1 MLTKRVVLLSIIVL
15 AAVLVTTVL
24 QAGAQWNILQ
34 QRDNEDV
41 RNYNGIAFV
50 SPKEGWVAGVSE
62 LDMENPG
69 YIGHTM
75 DGGKTWEKQEAGD
88 PINQMLTDIYF
99 FDKKHGWA
107 VGEAGIIVG
116 TANAGKRWDIQTSKV
131 GNALKGVHFVSPKVG
146 YAVGMNETIVQT
158 SNGGKQW
165 NLLRGGEVAAAVG
178 DQETI
183 VYNAVQ
189 FIDESTG
196 WVTGVRISPETGG
209 QDGLV
214 QKTTDGGQTWMDQPT
229 NISDIL
235 EDIFFLDADNG
246 WAVGENGV
254 VLHTTNGGNSW
265 DIQTSGTEEK
275 LLSISFA
282 DISVGWATGGDL
294 GVSVILHTTDGGATW
309 VTQTIDDPI
318 ISKMPVYGVF
328 ALDTKNVW
336 ATGRDGFVVSSSK

>member
-1 MLTKRVVLLSIIVL
+1 MLTRRVVLLSVIVL
-15 AAVLVTTVL
+15 AAVLATTL
-24 QAGAQWNILQ
+24 PQAEGQWNILQ

-69 YIGHTM
+69 YIGYTTN
-75 DGGKTWEKQEAGD
+75 GGKTWEKQEAGD

-99 FDKKHGWA
+99 VDKKHGWA
-107 VGEAGIIVG
+107 VGAAGMIVG

-131 GNALKGVHFVSPKVG
+131 GNDFKGVHFVSPKVG

-158 SNGGKQW
+158 DNGGKQW

-178 DQETI
+178 DEETI
-183 VYNAVQ
+183 VFNAVQ

-214 QKTTDGGQTWMDQPT
+214 QKTIDGGQSWADQPT

-235 EDIFFLDADNG
+235 EDI
-246 WAVGENGV
+246 
-254 VLHTTNGGNSW
+254 
-265 DIQTSGTEEK
+265 
-275 LLSISFA
+275 SF
-282 DISVGWATGGDL
+282 
-294 GVSVILHTTDGGATW
+294 
-309 VTQTIDDPI
+309 
-318 ISKMPVYGVF
+318 
-328 ALDTKNVW
+328 
-336 ATGRDGFVVSSSK
+336 